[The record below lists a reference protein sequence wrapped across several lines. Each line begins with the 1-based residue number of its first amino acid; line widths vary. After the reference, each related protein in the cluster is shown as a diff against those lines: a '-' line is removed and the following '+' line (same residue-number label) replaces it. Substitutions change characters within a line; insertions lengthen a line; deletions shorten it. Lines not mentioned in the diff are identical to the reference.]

1 MYTNLPTSQGYIFRI
16 LQHFATKVC
25 SFSNFDNFFPKISF
39 VIPRLK
45 IFLKRKSSIDEATSN
60 AKDSCLVVYVRS
72 IINGLAVD
80 IFLSINELGGQDANS
95 IYESLLDSLK
105 SNGIKDEYLAKNI
118 IAFTSGASM
127 MTGQSRGSRRYLS
140 RSIRKLFCGIVSIT
154 D

>member
-1 MYTNLPTSQGYIFRI
+1 MRKKLIKEI
-16 LQHFATKVC
+16 TK
-25 SFSNFDNFFPKISF
+25 NNKKIA
-39 VIPRLK
+39 I
-45 IFLKRKSSIDEATSN
+45 IIDEATSN

-80 IFLSINELGGQDANS
+80 IFLSIIELGGQDANS

-140 RSIRKLFCGIVSIT
+140 RSIHKLFCGIVSIT
-154 D
+154 V